1 MSEATWTQWAPDG
14 KAPDFTDI
22 VYERCTRSSGGSV
35 ARLTINRP
43 DRLNS
48 FTKHTMTELM
58 IAIDHANRDPS
69 VGVVVLQG
77 MGERAFSTGGDVAWE
92 ADRSAADWFFDVPPN
107 HVVRFS
113 NQPVIAAV
121 RGYAIGGGNHLAYTC
136 DMTIAADNAVFGQIG
151 SRVGSPADGYMVRY
165 LIRVIGAKRARE
177 MWLTRRRLSAQEALD
192 WGLVNSVVPSE
203 DLDDEVLAYCDRVLD
218 GSPTCVRILKAV
230 FDQEIDEM
238 AGDVRRTAH
247 LIHPGFGFSD
257 EAREAQQ
264 AFFEKRTP
272 RFWPDPEGVDLTT
285 TTGGDR

>member
-1 MSEATWTQWAPDG
+1 MSEITWTAWAADP
-14 KAPDFTDI
+14 KAPDCTDI
-22 VYERCTRSSGGSV
+22 IVERCTRSTGGSV

-43 DRLNS
+43 DRMNS

-58 IAIDHANRDPS
+58 IAIDHLNQDPS

-77 MGERAFSTGGDVAWE
+77 AGDRAFSSGGDVAWE

-113 NQPVIAAV
+113 DKPVIAAV

-136 DMTIAADNAVFGQIG
+136 DMTIAADNAIFGQIG

-177 MWLTRRRLSAQEALD
+177 MWLTRRRISAAEALE
-192 WGLVNSVVPSE
+192 WGLVNAVVPLAE
-203 DLDDEVLAYCDRVLD
+203 LDREVLVYCDRVLD

-247 LIHPGFGFSD
+247 LIHPGFGRSA

-264 AFFEKRTP
+264 AFFEKRPP
-272 RFWPDPEGVDLTT
+272 RFWPDPDLDGVTVN
-285 TTGGDR
+285 GEAR

>member
-1 MSEATWTQWAPDG
+1 MSEISWTAWAADP
-14 KAPDFTDI
+14 KAPDFSDVI
-22 VYERCTRSSGGSV
+22 YERCTRSTGGSV

-43 DRLNS
+43 DRMNS
-48 FTKHTMTELM
+48 FTKHTMKELM
-58 IAIDHANRDPS
+58 VAIDHANQDPS

-77 MGERAFSTGGDVAWE
+77 AGDRAFSSGGDVAWE

-177 MWLTRRRLSAQEALD
+177 MWLTRRRINAVEALE
-192 WGLVNSVVPSE
+192 WGLVNAVVPLA
-203 DLDDEVLAYCDRVLD
+203 DLDTEVLVWCDRVLD

-247 LIHPGFGFSD
+247 LIHPGFGQSA

-264 AFFEKRTP
+264 AFFEKRPP
-272 RFWPDPEGVDLTT
+272 RFWPAPDGAGSTAT
-285 TTGGDR
+285 

>member
-1 MSEATWTQWAPDG
+1 MNDITWTSWEPDA
-14 KAPDFTDI
+14 KAPVFEDI
-22 VYERCTRSSGGSV
+22 LYERCTRSNGGSV

-43 DRLNS
+43 EKLNA
-48 FTKHTMTELM
+48 FTKHTMKELM
-58 IAIDHANRDPS
+58 VAIDQANRDDS

-77 MGERAFSTGGDVAWE
+77 AGDRAFSTGGDVGWE

-113 NQPVIAAV
+113 NKPVIAVV

-177 MWLTRRRLSAQEALD
+177 MWLTRRRISAQEALE
-192 WGLVNSVVPSE
+192 WGLVNAVAPLSE
-203 DLDDEVLAYCDRVLD
+203 LEDEVLVWCDRVLD
-218 GSPTCVRILKAV
+218 GAPTCVRILKAV

-247 LIHPGFGFSD
+247 LIHPGYGDSA

-272 RFWPDPEGVDLTT
+272 SFWPDPAETAPALTS
-285 TTGGDR
+285 GGNR

>member
-1 MSEATWTQWAPDG
+1 MAEVSWSAWAPDP
-14 KAPDFTDI
+14 KAPDFSDI
-22 VYERCTRSSGGSV
+22 IYERCTRSTGGSV

-43 DRLNS
+43 DRMNA
-48 FTKHTMTELM
+48 FTKHTMKELM
-58 IAIDHANRDPS
+58 VAVDHANHDPS

-77 MGERAFSTGGDVAWE
+77 AGDKAFSSGGDVAWE
-92 ADRSAADWFFDVPPN
+92 ADRSPADWFFDVPPN

-113 NQPVIAAV
+113 SKPVIAAV

-136 DMTIAADNAVFGQIG
+136 DLTIAAENAVFGQIG

-165 LIRVIGAKRARE
+165 LVRVIGAKRARE
-177 MWLTRRRLSAQEALD
+177 MWLTRRRISAQEALD
-192 WGLVNSVVPSE
+192 WGLVNAVAPL
-203 DLDDEVLAYCDRVLD
+203 DRLDDEVLVWCDRVLD

-247 LIHPGFGFSD
+247 LIHPGFGQSE

-264 AFFEKRTP
+264 AFFEKRPP
-272 RFWPDPEGVDLTT
+272 RFWPQPDVADDA
-285 TTGGDR
+285 TTGAPR

>member
-1 MSEATWTQWAPDG
+1 MSEISWTAWAADP
-14 KAPDFTDI
+14 KAPDFGDI
-22 VYERCTRSSGGSV
+22 IYERCTRSTGGSV

-43 DRLNS
+43 DRMNS
-48 FTKHTMTELM
+48 FTRHTMKELM
-58 IAIDHANRDPS
+58 VAIDHANQDPS

-77 MGERAFSTGGDVAWE
+77 AGDRAFSSGGDVAWE

-177 MWLTRRRLSAQEALD
+177 MWLTRRRINAAEALE
-192 WGLVNSVVPSE
+192 WGLVNAVVPLA
-203 DLDDEVLAYCDRVLD
+203 DLDTEVLVWCDRVLD

-247 LIHPGFGFSD
+247 LIHPGFGQSA

-264 AFFEKRTP
+264 AFFEKRPP
-272 RFWPDPEGVDLTT
+272 RFWPAPDGAGSTAT
-285 TTGGDR
+285 